1 LAAATAGSPCGPWRI
16 SDGRALTTALPI
28 VCFGSLGL
36 PSGADRRIASSPN
49 RRRRS
54 LSPRGVGR
62 GASRQAPLSRLGCA
76 KARAD
81 APALPNLACPP
92 SLRPLASAYPG
103 EVDTGSPIRICADE
117 CAAVAQ
123 LVRAPDC
130 GSGGRWFESTQLYQA
145 PRDVVVRR

>member
-1 LAAATAGSPCGPWRI
+1 MSRP
-16 SDGRALTTALPI
+16 
-28 VCFGSLGL
+28 GL
-36 PSGADRRIASSPN
+36 PR
-49 RRRRS
+49 
-54 LSPRGVGR
+54 PRFFSAVPR
-62 GASRQAPLSRLGCA
+62 P
-76 KARAD
+76 RAD

-130 GSGGRWFESTQLYQA
+130 GSGGRWFESTQLYQYLQQLNA
-145 PRDVVVRR
+145 DCLVTPPRPEGRASTRGG